1 MAPVVL
7 ITGTSTGVG
16 AACVARLAAG
26 GWTVLAG
33 VRRVADGEALI
44 ARVAGDV
51 RPLLLDVTDEAAIER
66 AEEMV
71 REVCGGRGLR
81 GLVNNAGV
89 PLTGPVELVSV
100 EQWREHLEV
109 NLLGAVAVTRALFE
123 HVRAAGG
130 RFVFVGSQSGRI
142 ALPGTSTYAAGKYGL
157 EALTEALHHEL
168 AATPMRVALIVPGQI
183 DTPLFDKVGGDLARL
198 AEQLQHV
205 DRAEYQHLLPAARAY
220 VRGGQKLGMDPDRVA
235 RRVEHALSAA
245 HPRRRYLVG
254 VDARLLAGVVARL
267 PDPLRDQTVAAV
279 IRAYAWA
286 GRRTAPASA
295 APGKAAGPS

>member
-16 AACVARLAAG
+16 AACAERLAAG

-33 VRRVADGEALI
+33 VRRVVDGEALA

-51 RPLLLDVTDEAAIER
+51 RPLLLDVTDKTAIER
-66 AEEMV
+66 TGEVV
-71 REVCGGRGLR
+71 REVCGARGLR

-89 PLTGPVELVSV
+89 PLMGPVELVSV
-100 EQWREHLEV
+100 EQWREHLEA

-130 RFVFVGSQSGRI
+130 RFVFIGSQSGRI
-142 ALPGTSTYAAGKYGL
+142 ALPGTSTSAAGKHGL
-157 EALTEALHHEL
+157 EALAEALHHEL
-168 AATPMRVALIVPGQI
+168 AATPMRVAVIEPGQI

-198 AEQLQHV
+198 AEQLQLV
-205 DRAEYQHLLPAARAY
+205 DRAEYLHLLPAARAY
-220 VRGGQKLGMDPDRVA
+220 ARGGQMMGMAPDRVA
-235 RRVEHALSAA
+235 RWVEHALSAA
-245 HPRRRYLVG
+245 RPRRRYLVG
-254 VDARLLAGVVARL
+254 IDARLFGGVAARL
-267 PDPLRDQTVAAV
+267 PDPLRDQTVAAI

-286 GRRTAPASA
+286 GRRMAPASTE
-295 APGKAAGPS
+295 PVEPAGQS